1 MNMSFYTAAVGAQQ
15 QQRRLDVHGNN
26 IANVNT
32 YGFTAKKPVFKA
44 LINDFMAGAECAELP
59 RGTGSCMIA
68 ADSSFRANGIP
79 ETGRPLDY
87 AIEGDGF
94 FALWEPQTGEYSYT
108 RDGSFI
114 MSSFQREVTDDNGEP
129 ALNEDGTQQYETV
142 WYLSDALGRFVLSD
156 EGRLIEVTDPKEML
170 PVGIFDFINVNGMLS
185 VGDNRFVPIDKNEP
199 VRVGTGKLIQGHLL
213 ASNTDLANEIAKVIE
228 SQRSFSYALKMVQT
242 SDEIETT
249 VNNLR

>member
-32 YGFTAKKPVFKA
+32 YGFTAKKPVFMA
-44 LINDFMAGAECAELP
+44 LMNDFMAGADNAELP
-59 RGTGSCMIA
+59 RGTGTFMIA
-68 ADSSFRANGIP
+68 ADSSFRGSAFP
-79 ETGRPLDY
+79 DSRRDLDY

-94 FALWEPQTGEYSYT
+94 FALWDPTSGEYSYT

-114 MSSFQREVTDDNGEP
+114 KSSFEREVLNLDGEP
-129 ALNEDGTQQYETV
+129 EVDEDGNQVMETV
-142 WYLSDALGRFVLSD
+142 WYLSDAMGRFVLSD
-156 EGRLIEVTDPKEML
+156 EGRLIEVTDETAML
-170 PVGIFDFINVNGMLS
+170 PVGIYDFINTNGMLS
-185 VGDNRFVPIDKNEP
+185 TGDNRFIPVEKNGP
-199 VRVGTGKLIQGHLL
+199 VQIGTGKLIKGHLL
-213 ASNTDLANEIAKVIE
+213 ASNTDLGTEIVKVIE
-228 SQRSFSYALKMVQT
+228 AQRSFSYALKMVQT